1 MYDSADKEEKMEY
14 LSTTEIAEKW
24 GLSRRRVSVY
34 CKEGRIPGAIQKA
47 NMWLVP
53 ADAEKPIDPR
63 KARKMNKSTDTPV
76 E

>member
-34 CKEGRIPGAIQKA
+34 CKEGRIPGAIRRESVYI
-47 NMWLVP
+47 LG
-53 ADAEKPIDPR
+53 ER
-63 KARKMNKSTDTPV
+63 K
-76 E
+76 

>member
-1 MYDSADKEEKMEY
+1 MEY
-14 LSTTEIAEKW
+14 LSTTEIAENGGFHGDVFLYIAK
-24 GLSRRRVSVY
+24 RVEY
-34 CKEGRIPGAIQKA
+34 RGAIQKA

-63 KARKMNKSTDTPV
+63 KARKMNKSTDTTV